1 MFLQYDQQNVFAQI
15 INGKIKAEK
24 LYEDEKLIAIKDINP
39 ASPLHVLVI
48 PKGEFIDF
56 DDFVHNNSP
65 EDVVH
70 YFKMVADIAK
80 RQGAKEYRL
89 VTNKGVEAGQSV
101 FHFHTHILGGLDN
114 KDLVNKN
121 L

>member
-1 MFLQYDQQNVFAQI
+1 MKYDKQNVFAQI
-15 INGKIKAEK
+15 ISGKIKAEK

-39 ASPLHVLVI
+39 ATPLHILVI
-48 PKGEFIDF
+48 PKGEFVDF
-56 DDFVHNNSP
+56 EDFVNNNTP
-65 EDVVH
+65 EDVTH
-70 YFKMVADIAK
+70 YFKTISHIAK
-80 RQGAKEYRL
+80 EQGALEYRL
-89 VTNKGVEAGQSV
+89 VSNKGAEAGQSV